1 MKSVHMISVFR
12 EQPLFSAINGVE
24 AVSENQTFGLSVR
37 HPSVLDPPEL
47 RARWFQFHRVPVLKN
62 WVYFVNSMAWTVC
75 SGVIWWDPITFIH
88 FQAFTCF
95 QLQHVQFGMFSKP
108 SSLAPFRNL
117 DPCVC
122 AGAAHGRFGHPIRNP
137 FAPSECHEV
146 RLWNKA
152 FSCHAFARLEHH
164 LIGLM
169 LLMPSLKDGTI
180 GDHCVYSTMICS
192 KSLKM
197 WYFDIFCGHCAEY
210 MSKSQHFHSGTGWQQ
225 SLLAAY
231 DSLCTSFH
239 LAASQSLLPL
249 STLNTSRMCSVHWVE
264 HKFWCHIDKDKKAQG
279 PGLRWYHLYQWYCHY
294 NHLQA
299 SFKSFKLPFSFKS
312 VVIGAIWIH
321 MKQ

>member
-1 MKSVHMISVFR
+1 MKSVNMISVFR

-47 RARWFQFHRVPVLKN
+47 RARWFQFHRVPVFKN

-88 FQAFTCF
+88 FQAFICF
-95 QLQHVQFGMFSKP
+95 QVQDVQFGMLSKP

-180 GDHCVYSTMICS
+180 
-192 KSLKM
+192 
-197 WYFDIFCGHCAEY
+197 
-210 MSKSQHFHSGTGWQQ
+210 
-225 SLLAAY
+225 
-231 DSLCTSFH
+231 
-239 LAASQSLLPL
+239 
-249 STLNTSRMCSVHWVE
+249 
-264 HKFWCHIDKDKKAQG
+264 
-279 PGLRWYHLYQWYCHY
+279 
-294 NHLQA
+294 
-299 SFKSFKLPFSFKS
+299 
-312 VVIGAIWIH
+312 
-321 MKQ
+321 